1 MKKIIALLFV
11 LGVFF
16 TSSCI
21 EQNYV
26 TWNGAVIEWDATVM
40 NNPAPGRVYPLL
52 ARQPRPTFALV
63 TTGAAAD
70 PLITRASGTVTL
82 RVNFVAPQRSSDET
96 ITYRVVTEGTT
107 AVRGTHF
114 NVSGTAVIP
123 ANSSFADVTIQV
135 LNPGVA
141 SATPVDLVLELE
153 GNATIQPSEKYK
165 LVGVRIAQN

>member
-21 EQNYV
+21 EQDYV
-26 TWNGAVIEWDATVM
+26 TWNGALVEWDATVM
-40 NNPAPGRVYPLL
+40 NNPAPGRTYPLL
-52 ARQPRPTFALV
+52 VRQPRPTFAL
-63 TTGAAAD
+63 ANAD
-70 PLITRASGTVTL
+70 ALLTRASGTVTL

-96 ITYRVVTEGTT
+96 ITYRVVPEGTT
-107 AVRGTHF
+107 AVAGTHY

-135 LNPGVA
+135 INPGVA

-153 GNATIQPSEKYK
+153 GNATIQPSERYK